1 MRPREPAA
9 GDRNVWQSARVDA
22 SIEAR
27 VMTLYEWKDQD
38 HRLDPATIMTF
49 LVGILAAAILA
60 TVL

>member
-1 MRPREPAA
+1 
-9 GDRNVWQSARVDA
+9 
-22 SIEAR
+22 
-27 VMTLYEWKDQD
+27 MTLYEWKDQD